1 MSHYLI
7 LMILFYFINIQ
18 IKKMYQIKM
27 ENSHF
32 WENIIKK
39 D

>member
-7 LMILFYFINIQ
+7 LMILFFINIQ

>member
-1 MSHYLI
+1 MSHNLV
-7 LMILFYFINIQ
+7 LMILFFINIQ

>member
-1 MSHYLI
+1 MSHNLI
-7 LMILFYFINIQ
+7 LMILLFINIQ

>member
-1 MSHYLI
+1 MSHNLI
-7 LMILFYFINIQ
+7 LMILFFINIQ